1 MSYRSILTKGHFWK
15 LWSSQAIS
23 LIAQNLLNYTLI
35 IRVAELSRG
44 TALENVS
51 VALVIMAFGIPSI
64 LFAAVAGVYVDTWNR
79 KQVLFVSNIIRA
91 VLLVSYLFVETNLVL
106 LLIVT
111 FLVSTVTQFFAP
123 AEAAAIPRL
132 VAKKE
137 LVSANAMFVST
148 FYIAFII
155 GYVAAA
161 PLLQQFGANTSYVIG
176 SAMFVIGAVLISI
189 LPDIGGHHQEE
200 RAPSLAKG
208 FHHMVSALRQNTKLI
223 LASRTLYFPIAQLMF
238 VQAIISVLLVFAP
251 GVSLALLKGPLKE
264 TSLYIVLPAAI
275 GMAVGIATVRRLSGG
290 FNSTIIMKVGI
301 LAAGLAMLGIG
312 LAGQLYRSFG
322 SLLPLSISQVS
333 FVVAGLVLIVGLA
346 NSIVSVVGQTT
357 LQKATVDEDR
367 GKVFGA
373 LNMMLNIALTVP
385 VFFAAVAADLLSV
398 TKVMSIVGLL
408 VVVIAFVQFLRRDD
422 SIKLEDKN
430 S

>member
-1 MSYRSILTKGHFWK
+1 MSYRQILTKGHFWK
-15 LWSSQAIS
+15 LWGSQAIS

-44 TALENVS
+44 TTLANVS

-79 KQVLFVSNIIRA
+79 KRVLFISNLIRA
-91 VLLVSYLFVETNLVL
+91 ALLISYLFVETNLIL

-132 VAKKE
+132 VDRKD
-137 LVSANAMFVST
+137 LTTANAMFVST

-161 PLLQQFGANTSYVIG
+161 PLLQQFGANTSYLLG
-176 SAMFVIGAVLISI
+176 SLMFAVAAFLISV
-189 LPDIGGHHQEE
+189 LPNIGGQHEE
-200 RAPSLAKG
+200 EHAPSLAQG
-208 FHHMVSALRQNTKLI
+208 ARHMWAALKQNTALI
-223 LASRTLYFPIAQLMF
+223 LSSRKLYFPIAQLMF

-251 GVSLALLKGPLKE
+251 GVSLALLKGPLKD
-264 TSLYIVLPAAI
+264 TSMYLILPAAI
-275 GMAVGIATVRRLSGG
+275 GMGLGILLVSRLSKRIS
-290 FNSTIIMKVGI
+290 STTIMKVGI
-301 LAAGLAMLGIG
+301 LSAGLAMLGIG
-312 LAGQLYRSFG
+312 LAGQLYRTIG
-322 SLLPLSISQVS
+322 SILPFSITQVS
-333 FVVAGLVLIVGLA
+333 LIVAALVLIVGLA
-346 NSIVSVVGQTT
+346 NSIVSIVGQTT
-357 LQKATVDEDR
+357 LQKSTTDKDR

-385 VFFAAVAADLLSV
+385 VFFAAVAADLFSV
-398 TKVMSIVGLL
+398 TKVISAVGIL
-408 VVVIAFVQFLRRDD
+408 VVLIALAQLPRRPENT
-422 SIKLEDKN
+422 LT
-430 S
+430 

>member
-23 LIAQNLLNYTLI
+23 LVAQNLLNYTLI

-44 TALENVS
+44 TSLANVS

-64 LFAAVAGVYVDTWNR
+64 LFAAVAGVYVDTWPR
-79 KQVLFVSNIIRA
+79 KRVLFIANLVRA
-91 VLLVSYLFVETNLVL
+91 ALLLSYLFVETNLIL

-132 VAKKE
+132 VDKKE
-137 LVSANAMFVST
+137 LTPANAMFVST
-148 FYIAFII
+148 FYVAFIV

-161 PLLQQFGANTSYVIG
+161 PLLKQFGANTSYIFG
-176 SAMFVIGAVLISI
+176 SVLFALAGLLISI
-189 LPDIGGHHQEE
+189 LPNIGGHHRDEH
-200 RAPSLAKG
+200 APSLAKG
-208 FHHMVSALRQNTKLI
+208 AKHMVTALQQNTKLI
-223 LASRTLYFPIAQLMF
+223 LENRKLYFPIAQLMF

-251 GVSLALLKGPLKE
+251 GISTALLKGPLKD
-264 TSLYIVLPAAI
+264 TSMFLILPAAI
-275 GMAVGIATVRRLSGG
+275 GMAIGIGLVSRLSRK
-290 FNSTIIMKVGI
+290 FTATTIMKVGI
-301 LAAGLAMLGIG
+301 LSAGLAMLGIG

-322 SLLPLSISQVS
+322 VLPFSITRVS
-333 FVVAGLVLIVGLA
+333 FIVAGLVLIAGLA

-357 LQKATVDEDR
+357 LQKATNDQDR

-385 VFFAAVAADLLSV
+385 VFFAAIAADLLSV
-398 TKVMSIVGLL
+398 TKVISLVGIL
-408 VVVIAFVQFLRRDD
+408 VVAIAFAQFFRRD
-422 SIKLEDKN
+422 KLSTD
-430 S
+430 

>member
-44 TALENVS
+44 TSLENVS

-64 LFAAVAGVYVDTWNR
+64 LFAAVAGVYVDTWPR
-79 KQVLFVSNIIRA
+79 KHVLFVSNLIRA
-91 VLLVSYLFVETNLVL
+91 ALLLTYLFVETNLVL

-132 VAKKE
+132 VGKKE
-137 LVSANAMFVST
+137 LVPANAMFVST
-148 FYIAFII
+148 FYVAFII

-161 PLLQQFGANTSYVIG
+161 PLLQQFGADTSYILG
-176 SAMFVIGAVLISI
+176 SVMFAVAALLISI
-189 LPDIGGHHQEE
+189 LPNIGGHHQDEH
-200 RAPSLAKG
+200 APSLAKG
-208 FHHMVSALRQNTKLI
+208 FSHMVTALHQNTRLI

-251 GVSLALLKGPLKE
+251 GISLALLKGPLKE
-264 TSLYIVLPAAI
+264 TSMYIVLPAAL
-275 GMAVGIATVRRLSGG
+275 GMAIGIATVRRLSSK
-290 FNSTIIMKVGI
+290 FSATAIMKVGI

-312 LAGQLYRSFG
+312 LAGQLYRTFG
-322 SLLPLSISQVS
+322 TMLPFSITKVSL
-333 FVVAGLVLIVGLA
+333 VVAVLVLTVGLA

-357 LQKATVDEDR
+357 LQKATTDEDR

-398 TKVMSIVGLL
+398 TRVISLVGLI
-408 VVVIAFVQFLRRDD
+408 VVVIAIAQFFRRDTT
-422 SIKLEDKN
+422 SV
-430 S
+430 

>member
-23 LIAQNLLNYTLI
+23 LVAQNLLNYTLI

-51 VALVIMAFGIPSI
+51 VALVIMAFGVPSI
-64 LFAAVAGVYVDTWNR
+64 LFAAVAGVYVDTWPRRRVMFIAN
-79 KQVLFVSNIIRA
+79 VIRA
-91 VLLVSYLFVETNLVL
+91 VLLLTYLFFETNLIL

-132 VAKKE
+132 VEKKE
-137 LVSANAMFVST
+137 LTSANAMFVST
-148 FYIAFII
+148 FYVAFIV

-161 PLLQQFGANTSYVIG
+161 PLLQKFGANTSYILG
-176 SAMFVIGAVLISI
+176 SVMFGVAALLISV
-189 LPDIGGHHQEE
+189 LPNLGGHHSDEH
-200 RAPSLAKG
+200 APSLAKG
-208 FHHMVSALRQNTKLI
+208 ARHMVNALRQNTKLI
-223 LASRTLYFPIAQLMF
+223 LENRKLYFPIAQLMF

-251 GVSLALLKGPLKE
+251 GISLALLKGPLKE
-264 TSLYIVLPAAI
+264 TSMYLILPAAI
-275 GMAVGIATVRRLSGG
+275 GMAIGITLVSRLSRK
-290 FNSTIIMKVGI
+290 FSATKIMKVGI
-301 LAAGLAMLGIG
+301 LSAGLAMLGIG
-312 LAGQLYRSFG
+312 LAGQLYRSVG
-322 SLLPLSISQVS
+322 ILPLSITQVS
-333 FVVAGLVLIVGLA
+333 FIVAGLVLVVGLS

-357 LQKATVDEDR
+357 LQKSTRDQDR

-385 VFFAAVAADLLSV
+385 VFFAAIAADLLSV
-398 TKVMSIVGLL
+398 TKVISLVGIL
-408 VVVIAFVQFLRRDD
+408 VVIIALAQLFRHN
-422 SIKLEDKN
+422 KLATD
-430 S
+430 

>member
-15 LWSSQAIS
+15 LWGSQSVS

-64 LFAAVAGVYVDTWNR
+64 LFAAVAGVYVDTWSR
-79 KQVLFVSNIIRA
+79 KRVLLISNLIRA
-91 VLLVSYLFVETNLVL
+91 GLLLSYLVVETNLVL

-111 FLVSTVTQFFAP
+111 FLVSMVTQFFAP

-132 VAKKE
+132 VDKKE
-137 LVSANAMFVST
+137 LTSANAMFVST
-148 FYIAFII
+148 FYVAFII

-161 PLLQQFGANTSYVIG
+161 PLLQQFGANTSYILG
-176 SAMFVIGAVLISI
+176 SLMFAVAAFLISI
-189 LPDIGGHHQEE
+189 LPDIGGHHREE
-200 RAPSLAKG
+200 HAPTLAQG
-208 FHHMVSALRQNTKLI
+208 ARHMVTALKQNTKLI
-223 LASRTLYFPIAQLMF
+223 LSNRKLYFPIAQLMF

-264 TSLYIVLPAAI
+264 SSMYLILPAAI
-275 GMAVGIATVRRLSGG
+275 GMAIGIGLVRKLSSK
-290 FNSTIIMKVGI
+290 FSSMAIMKIGI
-301 LAAGLAMLGIG
+301 LSAGLAMLGIG
-312 LAGQLYRSFG
+312 LAGQLYRENG
-322 SLLPLSISQVS
+322 MALPLSVGEVS
-333 FVVAGLVLIVGLA
+333 LIVAGLVLIIGLA
-346 NSIVSVVGQTT
+346 NSVVSVVGQTT
-357 LQKATVDEDR
+357 LQKSTTDQDR

-385 VFFAAVAADLLSV
+385 VFFAAIAADLFSV
-398 TKVMSIVGLL
+398 TKVISAVGVL
-408 VVVIAFVQFLRRDD
+408 VVGIAGSQLFRKHRQPAA
-422 SIKLEDKN
+422 E
-430 S
+430 

>member
-1 MSYRSILTKGHFWK
+1 MGYRQVLAKGHFWK
-15 LWSSQAIS
+15 LWSSQAVS

-44 TALENVS
+44 TSLANVS

-79 KQVLFVSNIIRA
+79 KRVLFISNLIRA
-91 VLLVSYLFVETNLVL
+91 ALLLSYLFVETNLVL

-132 VAKKE
+132 VDKKD
-137 LVSANAMFVST
+137 LTSANAMFVST
-148 FYIAFII
+148 FYVAFII

-161 PLLQQFGANTSYVIG
+161 PLLQKFGANTSYILG
-176 SAMFVIGAVLISI
+176 SLMFALAAFLISV
-189 LPDIGGHHQEE
+189 LPNIGGHHEAE
-200 RAPSLAKG
+200 KAPSLAQG
-208 FHHMVSALRQNTKLI
+208 ASHMWTALKQNTSLI
-223 LASRTLYFPIAQLMF
+223 LSNRKLYFPIAQLMF

-251 GVSLALLKGPLKE
+251 GVSIALLKGPLKE
-264 TSLYIVLPAAI
+264 TSMYLILPAA
-275 GMAVGIATVRRLSGG
+275 VGIGLGIVLVSRLSRK
-290 FNSTIIMKVGI
+290 FTASTIMKIGI
-301 LAAGLAMLGIG
+301 LSAGLAMLGIG
-312 LAGQLYRSFG
+312 LAGQLYRQAGQVLPFSVTKV
-322 SLLPLSISQVS
+322 SLI
-333 FVVAGLVLIVGLA
+333 VAGLVLIVGLA

-357 LQKATVDEDR
+357 LQKGTTDNDR

-385 VFFAAVAADLLSV
+385 VFFAAIAADVFSV
-398 TKVMSIVGLL
+398 TKVISAVGAL
-408 VVVIAFVQFLRRDD
+408 VVLIALAQLPRRSHTD
-422 SIKLEDKN
+422 
-430 S
+430 

>member
-44 TALENVS
+44 TSLENVS

-64 LFAAVAGVYVDTWNR
+64 LFAAVAGVYVDTWPR
-79 KQVLFVSNIIRA
+79 KHVLFVSNLIRA
-91 VLLVSYLFVETNLVL
+91 ALLITYLFVETNLAL

-132 VAKKE
+132 VGKKE
-137 LVSANAMFVST
+137 LVTANAMFVST
-148 FYIAFII
+148 FYVAFII

-161 PLLQQFGANTSYVIG
+161 PLLQQFGADTSYLIG
-176 SAMFVIGAVLISI
+176 SAMFAIAAALISV
-189 LPDIGGHHQEE
+189 LPNIGGHHQDEH
-200 RAPSLAKG
+200 APSLAKG
-208 FHHMVSALRQNTKLI
+208 FSHMVTALRQNTRLI

-251 GVSLALLKGPLKE
+251 GVSLALLKGPLKD
-264 TSLYIVLPAAI
+264 TSMFIVLPAAL
-275 GMAVGIATVRRLSGG
+275 GMAIGIAGVRRLSTK
-290 FNSTIIMKVGI
+290 FSSAAIMKVGI

-312 LAGQLYRSFG
+312 LAGQLYRTFG
-322 SLLPLSISQVS
+322 TVLPLSITKVS
-333 FVVAGLVLIVGLA
+333 LVVAALVLIVGLA

-357 LQKATVDEDR
+357 LQKATTDEDR

-373 LNMMLNIALTVP
+373 LNMMLNIALTIP

-398 TKVMSIVGLL
+398 TRVISLVGLI
-408 VVVIAFVQFLRRDD
+408 VVVIAIAQFFRRDIT
-422 SIKLEDKN
+422 SV
-430 S
+430 